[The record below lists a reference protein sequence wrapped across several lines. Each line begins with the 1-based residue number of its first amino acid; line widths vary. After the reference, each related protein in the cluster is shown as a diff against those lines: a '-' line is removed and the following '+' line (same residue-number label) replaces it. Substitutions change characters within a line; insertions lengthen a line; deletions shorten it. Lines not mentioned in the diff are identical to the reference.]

1 MSEIVPVHEDDEGI
15 RSDHEIMFA
24 DEKRRRRMRSLR
36 KKAISASSRIT
47 HTLKKHSKRLVHCRF
62 ESFSTEEFL
71 DEVEEKAVDA
81 FRNDLIEKDLL
92 PVRQDDYHTLLRF
105 LKARKFD
112 HDKTVHMWE
121 EMLHWRK
128 EFGIDS
134 IIQDFVYD
142 EYEEVQQH
150 YPHGYHGVDK
160 GGRPIYIERL
170 GKIDPSKLMSVTTV
184 DRFLKY
190 HIQGFEKAFGDKFP
204 ACSIAAKRHIDSTT
218 TILDV
223 HGLNWMSFGKVAHDL
238 VLRMQKIDGN
248 NYPETLHIMFIV
260 NAGSGFKCL
269 WNWAKGF
276 LDPRTTAKIHVLG
289 ATYQTKLL
297 EFIEASQLPNF
308 LGGSCSC
315 SNEGGCLG
323 SDKGPWNDP
332 QLMKLVHALHEGG
345 AVYPMKIASLSNHA
359 NFESKLIDPRKS
371 RGEIAQASILKS
383 LSHRTMEAT
392 AHCTNGT
399 ISRPHNF
406 AARDESRGPSDLTRM
421 ACQKRLVK
429 GSITTTLTDV
439 IFRLLAYIYLLFGEL
454 VCRLFKV
461 QNNEIATENHQGNSR
476 DEQLVLPNTVE
487 LLHPCCQKLQHLENA
502 VTELLKKPAGIPPEK
517 DDILLE
523 SLDRIKSIEHDLQK
537 TKKALLAT
545 ASKQLE
551 LSESL
556 ETLKEINTQGTK
568 SFWLR
573 SGKSQLRGI

>member
-1 MSEIVPVHEDDEGI
+1 
-15 RSDHEIMFA
+15 
-24 DEKRRRRMRSLR
+24 
-36 KKAISASSRIT
+36 
-47 HTLKKHSKRLVHCRF
+47 
-62 ESFSTEEFL
+62 
-71 DEVEEKAVDA
+71 
-81 FRNDLIEKDLL
+81 
-92 PVRQDDYHTLLRF
+92 
-105 LKARKFD
+105 
-112 HDKTVHMWE
+112 MWE
-121 EMLHWRK
+121 EMLNWRK
-128 EFGIDS
+128 EFGVDS

-142 EYEEVQQH
+142 EYEEVQRH

-204 ACSIAAKRHIDSTT
+204 ACSITAKRHIDSTT

-223 HGLNWMSFGKVAHDL
+223 HGLNWMSFGKVANDL
-238 VLRMQKIDGN
+238 VLRMQKIDSN
-248 NYPETLHIMFIV
+248 YYPETLHIMFIV
-260 NAGSGFKCL
+260 NAGTGFKCL

-276 LDPRTTAKIHVLG
+276 LDPRTTTKIHVLG
-289 ATYQTKLL
+289 AKYQTKLL
-297 EFIEASQLPNF
+297 EYIEASQLPNF

-315 SNEGGCLG
+315 PNEGGCLG

-332 QLMKLVHALHEGG
+332 QLMKLVHTLHDGG
-345 AVYPMKIASLSNHA
+345 AVYPRKIASLLDHA
-359 NFESKLIDPRKS
+359 NFETKPIDPR
-371 RGEIAQASILKS
+371 
-383 LSHRTMEAT
+383 
-392 AHCTNGT
+392 GT
-399 ISRPHNF
+399 IWRPHNF
-406 AARDESRGPSDLTRM
+406 VERDESHGPSDLTRM
-421 ACQKRLVK
+421 TYQTRLVQ

-439 IFRLLAYIYLLFGEL
+439 IFKLLAYIYLLFGAL

-461 QNNEIATENHQGNSR
+461 QNNETATENHQGKSR
-476 DEQLVLPNTVE
+476 DEQLAQPNTVE
-487 LLHPCCQKLQHLENA
+487 LLHPCCQKLQHLENE

-556 ETLKEINTQGTK
+556 ETLKEINTKGSK

-573 SGKSQLRGI
+573 RGKSQLLGI